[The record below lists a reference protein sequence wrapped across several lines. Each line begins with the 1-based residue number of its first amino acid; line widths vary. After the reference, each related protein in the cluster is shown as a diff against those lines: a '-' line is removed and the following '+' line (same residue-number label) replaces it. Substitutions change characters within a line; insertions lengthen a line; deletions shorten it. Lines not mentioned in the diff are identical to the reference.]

1 MRRASILPEVPEPF
15 TGKLGVP
22 NGVLDVLV
30 PEVLLQGPRVLAVIG
45 EFETAGMA
53 EHVGVHAE
61 WHLRGLP
68 EPRNHSVK
76 NALKHGCGPANDRGN
91 DATGQIP
98 AATSNTPCRRSITSS
113 ARHAPRRRGIP

>member
-1 MRRASILPEVPEPF
+1 
-15 TGKLGVP
+15 
-22 NGVLDVLV
+22 
-30 PEVLLQGPRVLAVIG
+30 LAVIG

-98 AATSNTPCRRSITSS
+98 AATSNTPCRRSQ
-113 ARHAPRRRGIP
+113 ARRVMPRAGGASHNHRDREKQTRNIH